1 MLLAI
6 DIGNSQIK
14 GAVFKHNTISDT
26 FIFAYSEWQKKIENI
41 FERYPL
47 LSHLIVSS
55 VGKLSEDD
63 FLWIDKKIQISFVS
77 RQMKFPFTNLYKT
90 PNTLGVDR
98 MVLASGAVLKYPKTN
113 RLVIDAGTAITYDFV
128 DAMDNYLGG
137 AISPGL
143 RLRYKALNDYT
154 AKLPY
159 LEKTEEDFF
168 IGQNTSE
175 SIHSG
180 VVNGVIHEIEGFIDR
195 YRTTYENFIIIL
207 TGGDTDFLAKRLKST
222 IFANQNF
229 LLESLNDLYQF
240 QNND

>member
-26 FIFAYSEWQKKIENI
+26 FIFAYSEWRKKIENI
-41 FERYPL
+41 FEQYPF

-90 PNTLGVDR
+90 PDTLGVDR

>member
-26 FIFAYSEWQKKIENI
+26 FIFAYSEWRKKIENI
-41 FERYPL
+41 FEQYPL

-90 PNTLGVDR
+90 PDTLGVDR

>member
-1 MLLAI
+1 
-6 DIGNSQIK
+6 
-14 GAVFKHNTISDT
+14 
-26 FIFAYSEWQKKIENI
+26 
-41 FERYPL
+41 
-47 LSHLIVSS
+47 LIVSS

-90 PNTLGVDR
+90 PDTLGVDR

>member
-41 FERYPL
+41 FEQYPL

-90 PNTLGVDR
+90 PDTLGVDR

>member
-26 FIFAYSEWQKKIENI
+26 FIFAYSEWRKKIENI

-90 PNTLGVDR
+90 PDTLGVDR

>member
-41 FERYPL
+41 FEQYPH

-90 PNTLGVDR
+90 PDTLGVDR